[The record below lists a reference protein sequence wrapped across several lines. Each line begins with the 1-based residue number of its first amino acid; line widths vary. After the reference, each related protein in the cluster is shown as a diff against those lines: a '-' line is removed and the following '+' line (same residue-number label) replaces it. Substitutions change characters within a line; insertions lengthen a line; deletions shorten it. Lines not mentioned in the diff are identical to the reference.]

1 MVNGIEDSTSVPRPL
16 FPAIANYYKLGGR
29 EREREGGLCLSSLYR
44 GNDQN
49 VSCNWRERAG
59 GRNSSETKF
68 LFSEGP
74 TSLEEEGDTGKTD
87 RQRTAHQFEPLRK

>member
-1 MVNGIEDSTSVPRPL
+1 MESKILRAFLAPYSPL
-16 FPAIANYYKLGGR
+16 SQTTTNLEE
-29 EREREGGLCLSSLYR
+29 EREREKGSCVCHLSTAETIKMFRAIGEKGL
-44 GNDQN
+44 
-49 VSCNWRERAG
+49 VA
-59 GRNSSETKF
+59 ETKF

>member
-1 MVNGIEDSTSVPRPL
+1 MESKILRAFLAPYSPL
-16 FPAIANYYKLGGR
+16 SQTTTNLEEER
-29 EREREGGLCLSSLYR
+29 ERERGGLCLSSLYR

-74 TSLEEEGDTGKTD
+74 TSLEEEEDTGKTD

>member
-1 MVNGIEDSTSVPRPL
+1 MESKILRAFLAPYSPL
-16 FPAIANYYKLGGR
+16 SQTTTNLEEER

-74 TSLEEEGDTGKTD
+74 TSLEEEEDTGKTD